1 VECGD
6 DITFAIV
13 SDDCYYILDVL
24 VDGESVGAVETYT
37 FENVRDDHAIEA
49 LFEKFTYEV
58 VATAGENGT
67 ITPEGTKTV
76 ECGEDITFA
85 IVPDDCYYILDVLVD
100 GESVGA
106 VETYTFENVRDDHTI
121 EALFEKFTYE
131 VVATAG
137 ENGTIT
143 PEGTQTVE
151 CGDDIQF
158 TFTPDEGYGVDQV
171 NVDGDPVAP
180 EGATDTTDKTYKFEN
195 IRDDHDINV
204 TFKQVFKKADFNFI
218 QNIFGLGDHYNFDV
232 ELDDEVTLIS
242 FHYLDNPN
250 PTVPPETPVE
260 NGIPLITTVF
270 VTKDTTQL
278 LVKAF
283 TANGDLLAEKIV
295 ELDNTTSYVKQAD
308 FSPLYESPVA
318 PNIFTTTYDAQVLVD
333 PDQVDQVELAYLD
346 SVAAVPQLPDPDLEG
361 WINALWV
368 SPDVNASLLG
378 VSARKAGV
386 LKAVANVQLLKVIE
400 ASISYVRSIEI
411 QGIKIADEYRVVV
424 SVNSPNV
431 NELRFSAPKEAGEDA
446 PFLVKEDGGAYL
458 PSDEIGG
465 QLVYSFEVLD
475 TGVYSFLVRTDKPE
489 FVEFQLLAMG
499 LLSQSGDGVAA
510 FRSLQL
516 PEIP

>member
-1 VECGD
+1 M
-6 DITFAIV
+6 
-13 SDDCYYILDVL
+13 
-24 VDGESVGAVETYT
+24 
-37 FENVRDDHAIEA
+37 
-49 LFEKFTYEV
+49 
-58 VATAGENGT
+58 ATAGERHDHS
-67 ITPEGTKTV
+67 EGTQTV

-106 VETYTFENVRDDHTI
+106 VETYTFENVRDDHAI

-308 FSPLYESPVA
+308 FSPLYESPLA
-318 PNIFTTTYDAQVLVD
+318 PDIFTTTYDAQVLVD
-333 PDQVDQVELAYLD
+333 PDQVD
-346 SVAAVPQLPDPDLEG
+346 PG
-361 WINALWV
+361 
-368 SPDVNASLLG
+368 
-378 VSARKAGV
+378 
-386 LKAVANVQLLKVIE
+386 
-400 ASISYVRSIEI
+400 
-411 QGIKIADEYRVVV
+411 
-424 SVNSPNV
+424 
-431 NELRFSAPKEAGEDA
+431 
-446 PFLVKEDGGAYL
+446 
-458 PSDEIGG
+458 
-465 QLVYSFEVLD
+465 
-475 TGVYSFLVRTDKPE
+475 
-489 FVEFQLLAMG
+489 
-499 LLSQSGDGVAA
+499 
-510 FRSLQL
+510 
-516 PEIP
+516 